1 MHPLFN
7 ISSVSLLAGLLFLL
21 QASFNHA
28 WGSSKPPASPQEPQ
42 TFILPLYLKS
52 TPLSEKRQVFRKSL
66 SAFPFAK
73 KNPRIHQFVREY
85 PALTFDEGVSLFVQ
99 RTAMGQTPGDVC
111 ARLNELTALMQ
122 HKNMQSGQRR
132 SCLTGF
138 LENAFL
144 RTYSARYSPLDME
157 ALSLCALMELEMEE
171 GCPLILRSRIL
182 KNLGKRSYIHGK
194 RNRHAKKTGSS
205 FIYKD
210 TAAWKRRSLFNGPL
224 RIPVSQSLYT
234 HE

>member
-66 SAFPFAK
+66 SAFPFVK

-132 SCLTGF
+132 PCLTGF

-144 RTYSARYSPLDME
+144 GRTPPGTPLGYGSFI
-157 ALSLCALMELEMEE
+157 ALRPDGTGNGGRMPIDPSV
-171 GCPLILRSRIL
+171 SHF
-182 KNLGKRSYIHGK
+182 KSLGKRSYIHGK
-194 RNRHAKKTGSS
+194 KEPACKEN
-205 FIYKD
+205 
-210 TAAWKRRSLFNGPL
+210 WQLFYL
-224 RIPVSQSLYT
+224 
-234 HE
+234 

>member
-138 LENAFL
+138 LE
-144 RTYSARYSPLDME
+144 R
-157 ALSLCALMELEMEE
+157 LCHNKW
-171 GCPLILRSRIL
+171 LILT
-182 KNLGKRSYIHGK
+182 
-194 RNRHAKKTGSS
+194 RNS
-205 FIYKD
+205 
-210 TAAWKRRSLFNGPL
+210 
-224 RIPVSQSLYT
+224 V
-234 HE
+234 

>member
-138 LENAFL
+138 FGKCLSPDVLPLGYGSFIAL
-144 RTYSARYSPLDME
+144 RPDGTGNGGRMPIDPSVSYF
-157 ALSLCALMELEMEE
+157 
-171 GCPLILRSRIL
+171 

-205 FIYKD
+205 FY
-210 TAAWKRRSLFNGPL
+210 L
-224 RIPVSQSLYT
+224 
-234 HE
+234 

>member
-122 HKNMQSGQRR
+122 HKNMQSGATPLLPYRIFGK
-132 SCLTGF
+132 CLSPDVLRPVLPLGYGSFIALRPDGTGNGGRMPIDPSVSHF
-138 LENAFL
+138 
-144 RTYSARYSPLDME
+144 
-157 ALSLCALMELEMEE
+157 
-171 GCPLILRSRIL
+171 